1 LLKVILFNAV
11 RENSEAVDT
20 LIEVFLKDETP
31 EPEKIVIL
39 QALGEVQDTAN
50 LYKVLHFSL
59 ESVPPKNRRLTIIAA
74 GSNPDFSEFLWD
86 WFVQH
91 RSDLSTLH
99 SFHYGNILNGI
110 IPVAGIG
117 RVQKIEDFCRRELF
131 SRAEGIDETLEMAI
145 ERMKILDRLIG

>member
-1 LLKVILFNAV
+1 V

-20 LIEVFLKDETP
+20 LIEVFLKEETP

-50 LYKVLHFSL
+50 LYKVLDFSL

-74 GSNPDFSEFLWD
+74 GAHPDFSEFLWN

-91 RSDLSTLH
+91 RSELSTLH

-117 RVQKIEDFCRRELF
+117 RVQEVEDFCRRELF
-131 SRAEGIDETLEMAI
+131 FGAEGIDDTLEMAI